1 MKAKILN
8 LLLIITSLFGYLAW
22 GNNQHTFLFEAEA
35 EIFSKLF
42 SNPLSVIHPFIILP
56 IIGQLLLGITLF
68 QKISSTRLT
77 YIGMACLGI
86 LLTLIF
92 IIGILSSNMMI
103 VASSIPFLMIAVF
116 TISYLRK
123 LARNKRRK

>member
-116 TISYLRK
+116 TIFYLRK